1 LFPVFQKYEKE
12 LLEGPAQ
19 PVIVS
24 AEAEALALLHKIN
37 KAVAGLHYPEGAHFT
52 GEEMRRFDEM
62 REESRRRALEDVLDV
77 PEAAEEAEPT
87 TRCGITGSMSA
98 RTILNVLIAMK
109 GDCKC
114 LFVL

>member
-62 REESRRRALEDVLDV
+62 REESRRALEDVLDV